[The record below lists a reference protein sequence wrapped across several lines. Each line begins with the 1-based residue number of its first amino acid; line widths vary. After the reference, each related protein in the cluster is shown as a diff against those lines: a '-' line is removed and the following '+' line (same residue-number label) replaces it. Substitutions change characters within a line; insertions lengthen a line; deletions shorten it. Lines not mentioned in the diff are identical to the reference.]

1 MAGSIAP
8 PIPPP
13 YFALAMSSGLL
24 DFFTLEASEYVEHLD
39 GLVARAAGGPPEL
52 EGFLRSAR
60 ALRGSA
66 TMAKVGGVA
75 DVAAALERV
84 AHALQAGVVPW
95 SAVLRGAA
103 VAAIDDLKIL
113 IRGVR
118 SWGDKETARAAA
130 RTHELAGYAPAAAAA
145 GSAAPH
151 ASVFLATEA
160 DEIARRL
167 SEFAE
172 NPTGPSA
179 FAATLQRVRGL
190 RGIALLKDIPPF
202 PEVVDALDQAAK
214 SFEMGG
220 AVTPALRALF
230 FAASHVLGDGSTAL
244 LRGTRP
250 STESA
255 ALTAFAAAAAAFGG
269 GASQGDDVVPIST
282 LFPDDGA
289 PGLVSAAPTPPTT
302 AAGRFRTDV
311 LSHAEHL
318 RALAG
323 DAARAVDFATRERL
337 GRELGTASQALARMA
352 TSFGESSLAAF
363 FAEQREPAAQLEMT
377 ALAALDLACQLL
389 TTASGVGTAEILQHV
404 SAAVDSWRQA
414 PGPLHAPAPVPL
426 HSTVPLP
433 LHLGMVDIGS
443 LAPTDA
449 PSLVSSGA
457 TSSGEALHAL
467 LERGIDGLSALD
479 DAPLVEPVAYDDD
492 VTVPI
497 EDLVYRG
504 RDALERAIE
513 LRDVLRQDDG
523 PPDAAML
530 AELFDLLEL
539 AATTE

>member
-1 MAGSIAP
+1 
-8 PIPPP
+8 
-13 YFALAMSSGLL
+13 MSSGLL

-39 GLVARAAGGPPEL
+39 GLVARAAGGPPEP

-84 AHALQAGVVPW
+84 AHALQTGGVTWNV
-95 SAVLRGAA
+95 ALRGAT

-118 SWGDKETARAAA
+118 SWGDGETARSAA
-130 RTHELAGYAPAAAAA
+130 RTRELASYAPAAAAA

-151 ASVFLATEA
+151 ASAFLATEA
-160 DEIARRL
+160 AEIARQL
-167 SEFAE
+167 AEFAE
-172 NPTGPSA
+172 NPTGQSA

-190 RGIALLKDIPPF
+190 RGIALLKDLPPL

-214 SFEMGG
+214 AFEMGG

-230 FAASHVLGDGSTAL
+230 FAASRVLGDGSTAL
-244 LRGTRP
+244 MRGARP

-289 PGLVSAAPTPPTT
+289 PGLVTEAPAPPTT
-302 AAGRFRTDV
+302 AARRFRTEV

-337 GRELGTASQALARMA
+337 GRELGTASHALARMA
-352 TSFGESSLAAF
+352 TSFGETSLAAF
-363 FAEQREPAAQLEMT
+363 FAEQREQAALLGMA
-377 ALAALDLACQLL
+377 ALASLDLACQLL
-389 TTASGVGTAEILQHV
+389 TQASDVGTAEILRRVRAGVHT
-404 SAAVDSWRQA
+404 SELLA
-414 PGPLHAPAPVPL
+414 PVPGHAPAPVPPHPTL
-426 HSTVPLP
+426 PLPLPLP
-433 LHLGMVDIGS
+433 LHSEIVDIAA
-443 LAPTDA
+443 LAPEGRA
-449 PSLVSSGA
+449 SLVSAGA
-457 TSSGEALHAL
+457 SSSGDALHAL
-467 LERGIDGLSALD
+467 LERGIDGLSGLD
-479 DAPLVEPVAYDDD
+479 DAPLVEPVAYADD

-513 LRDVLRQDDG
+513 LRDTIRQSG
-523 PPDAAML
+523 GAPDSDML

-539 AATTE
+539 AATTD